1 LLRTRQSYRI
11 EALVA
16 HTGYDI
22 SHNVADR
29 TLYLIDGNSFCY
41 RAYYAVRE
49 LRTSHGQPT
58 NAVFG
63 FVAMLNRLLSTERPA
78 YLAAAFDLK
87 GPTFRHEKYDQY
99 KIHRKP
105 MPDELVSQLPIVKEL
120 LVAYRVPIYE
130 LAGYEA
136 DDVLAT
142 IAVQAAKAELSVFI
156 VTSDKDALQLVNDRI
171 RVYNT
176 HKEGLIYD
184 ADKVRER
191 YGVGPEQMVE
201 LMALMGDATDNI
213 PGVPGIGEKTA
224 VELIRQFGSVETLLK
239 RREEVAKPALRKL
252 LEEHGEQ
259 ARLSLEL
266 ATIDAQ
272 VPIAV
277 DLDQMR
283 VQEPDVDRLA
293 ELYQRLEFRSLLKQL
308 PVKGDGRSS
317 SSHYQRVEDAAAFD
331 QLLQAAQQGRRVA
344 VAAQLTDAAPAR
356 GRVSGCALSCADGE
370 AWFVPLADASAEPF
384 RQRLAALWKDAT
396 MTKIGHDLKPFLRA
410 LAVDGEVLD
419 GPFSDC
425 MVASYLANPSRTSHA
440 LDELAL
446 EYLQQRIAPTKDE
459 GQQTWEAVCLAADLS
474 WRLEPLLARELEE
487 RELTALYRD
496 VELPLTAVLA
506 EMERVGVAINREYLG
521 ELSAY
526 FAKELEALSAAVYQ
540 VAGTTFNIN
549 SPKQLSEILFTQL
562 KLPIIKRTKTGA
574 STDVEVLEYLATL
587 HPLPERLLRYREL
600 SKLQSTY
607 VEALPELIDAET
619 GRVHA
624 SFNQAVAATGRLSS
638 SNPNLQNIPV
648 RTEEGR
654 KIRKAFVPGA
664 RGWTLLSADYSQI
677 ELRILAHLSGDE
689 ALIEAFQRGEDVHTH
704 TASLIFGVKLKEVDS
719 SMRASAK
726 TVNFGV
732 IYGISPYGLAK
743 QLRVEQSVAKEFI
756 DAYFARYPKVRSYMD
771 EQIEHAKQHGFVM
784 TLFHRRRYLPE
795 IKSKDNA
802 VRQFAERMAINT
814 PVQGTAADLIKLAMV
829 NLHRRLRSERCE
841 GQMLIQVH
849 DELVLECPKDELK
862 PLASTVQ
869 REMVQALS
877 LRVPIEVT
885 LKTGLNWLEMEP
897 VG

>member
-1 LLRTRQSYRI
+1 
-11 EALVA
+11 V
-16 HTGYDI
+16 
-22 SHNVADR
+22 VDR

-63 FVAMLNRLLSTERPA
+63 FIAMLNRLLATERPA

-120 LVAYRVPIYE
+120 LAAYRVPIYE

-142 IAVQAAKAELSVFI
+142 IAVQAAKAGLSVFI
-156 VTSDKDALQLVNDRI
+156 VTGDKDALQLVNDRI

-224 VELIRQFGSVETLLK
+224 VELVRQFGSVDALLK

-252 LEEHGEQ
+252 LEAHGEQ

-277 DLDQMR
+277 DLEQMR

-293 ELYQRLEFRSLLKQL
+293 DLYQRLEFRSLLKQL
-308 PVKGDGRSS
+308 PVKGAGRSV

-331 QLLQAAQQGRRVA
+331 QLLQAVRRAKRVA
-344 VAAQLTDAAPAR
+344 VAVQLTDASPAR

-384 RQRLAALWKDAT
+384 RQRLRAFWSDAAI
-396 MTKIGHDLKPFLRA
+396 MKIGHDLKPFLRA
-410 LAVDGEVLD
+410 LAIDGEVLA
-419 GPFSDC
+419 GPLSDC
-425 MVASYLANPSRTSHA
+425 MVASYLVNPSRASHA

-459 GQQTWEAVCLAADLS
+459 GQQVWEEACLSADLA

-506 EMERVGVAINREYLG
+506 EMERVGVAINRECLG

-526 FAKELEALSAAVYQ
+526 FAKELEALSAAIYQ
-540 VAGTTFNIN
+540 AAGTTFNIN

-607 VEALPELIDAET
+607 VGALPELINVET

-654 KIRKAFVPGA
+654 KIRKAFVPGE
-664 RGWTLLSADYSQI
+664 RGWVLLSADYSQI

-689 ALIEAFQRGEDVHTH
+689 ALIEAFQRGEDVHAY
-704 TASLIFGVKLKEVDS
+704 TASLIFGVKPGEVDS

-771 EQIEHAKQHGFVM
+771 EQIEHAKQHGFVT

-795 IKSKDNA
+795 IQSKDNA

-841 GQMLIQVH
+841 GRMLIQVH

-862 PLASTVQ
+862 PLVSTVQ

-885 LKTGLNWLEMEP
+885 LKAGLNWLEMEP